1 MGVAPSFL
9 PPLFFAKYSGKR
21 LTATR
26 TIEVYR
32 FNGEIYRVDDC
43 VDSANVFCF
52 FNRVGNATRF
62 VSIAHSN
69 GSIGGRL
76 KLSTCA
82 SR

>member
-1 MGVAPSFL
+1 MLLRAVITMQGNGTRWALPPPFF

-43 VDSANVFCF
+43 VDSANVFRF
-52 FNRVGNATRF
+52 F
-62 VSIAHSN
+62 
-69 GSIGGRL
+69 
-76 KLSTCA
+76 
-82 SR
+82 